1 MIFFVLSG
9 WKWISCKTTNCLI
22 LFELFG
28 KTSKN
33 CVKKVHCL
41 NPETAD
47 SADSSTLNE
56 NKSSSN

>member
-33 CVKKVHCL
+33 YVKKVHCL
-41 NPETAD
+41 NTETAN
-47 SADSSTLNE
+47 SADSSKYIE
-56 NKSSSN
+56 